1 MKLEASL
8 GGRRRSLELR
18 PVGSGYEGRLDG
30 RPIEAEILESHGHL
44 LTVRVGGRVFEITW
58 WREGGA
64 CHMDL
69 GGPPVTVEILEPH
82 EREAARQG
90 APEERAKREIRAAMP
105 GKVVAVKVKQGEEVR
120 QGQGLVVVE
129 AMKMENEVPSPK
141 TGKVTALE
149 VVPGQTIEKGALLL
163 SIE

>member
-1 MKLEASL
+1 MKLEARI
-8 GGRRRSLELR
+8 GGTDRTLELR
-18 PVGSGYEGRLDG
+18 PVGSCYQGRLDG
-30 RPIEAEILESHGHL
+30 RSLKAEVLQSHGHL
-44 LTVRVGGRVFEITW
+44 LAVRVGSRIFEITW
-58 WREGGA
+58 WHEAGA
-64 CHMDL
+64 YHMDL
-69 GGPPVTVEILEPH
+69 GGPRVTVEILEPH
-82 EREAARQG
+82 ERAAARKG
-90 APEERAKREIRAAMP
+90 EPEEKARREIRAAMP

>member
-1 MKLEASL
+1 MKLEARL
-8 GGRRRSLELR
+8 GGTARTLELR

-30 RPIEAEILESHGHL
+30 HSLEAEVLESHGHFL
-44 LTVRVGGRVFEITW
+44 AVRVGSRVFEITW
-58 WREGGA
+58 WHEGGA
-64 CHMDL
+64 YHMDL
-69 GGPPVTVEILEPH
+69 GGPRVTVEIPEPH
-82 EREAARQG
+82 ERAARKG
-90 APEERAKREIRAAMP
+90 EPEEKARRDIRAAMP

-129 AMKMENEVPSPK
+129 AMKMENEVPAPK